1 MAKQLTIGER
11 EIIAQMNYAGESQA
25 EIARELGRHRSTICR
40 ELKRNSAHY
49 GYYAVVAQSYAQV
62 RRQVRWWGNK
72 KMEQDAIEQFVRR
85 GLQHY
90 WSPEQIAGRLRR
102 HHPRSRKRQ
111 VSRQTIYHWI
121 KRQPDRQHWESFLR
135 RGGKRRRRRT
145 ANEERA
151 AASIA
156 NRPAVVDRRHRY
168 GDWEGDT
175 VVGRRHRGALVTIVE
190 RKSGYLLVDQVDRR
204 RAHPVRLALAKQL
217 KPLPSRLRKTLT
229 LDNGSEFSEHQQLS
243 DQTGIDVFFARPYHS
258 WERGTNENTNGLLR
272 QFFPKGTD
280 LTEVNRREVTR
291 AKNLINHRPR
301 KRLGYKTPN
310 EVFQKQLQRCD

>member
-11 EIIAQMNYAGESQA
+11 EILAQMNYAGESQA

-49 GYYAVVAQSYAQV
+49 GYFAVQAQSCARV

-72 KMEQDAIEQFVRR
+72 KMEQDTINQFVRR
-85 GLQHY
+85 GLEQY

-102 HHPRSRKRQ
+102 HHSRCRKRQ
-111 VSRQTIYHWI
+111 VSRQTIYNWI
-121 KRQPDRQHWESFLR
+121 KRQQDRQHWESFLR
-135 RGGKRRRRRT
+135 RGGKRRRTRT
-145 ANEERA
+145 VNEERA

-156 NRPAVVDRRHRY
+156 NRPAVVDRRNRY

-175 VVGRRHRGALVTIVE
+175 VVGCRHRGALVTNVE
-190 RKSGYLLVDQVDRR
+190 RKSGYLLFDQVERR
-204 RAHPVRLALAKQL
+204 QANPVCRTLAKQF
-217 KPLPSRLRKTLT
+217 KSLPSRLRKTLT
-229 LDNGSEFSEHQQLS
+229 LDNGSEFSEHQRLS
-243 DQTGIDVFFARPYHS
+243 DQTGIAVYFARPYHS
-258 WERGTNENTNGLLR
+258 WERGTNEDTNGLLR

-280 LTEVNRREVTR
+280 FTEVDRREVTR
-291 AKNLINHRPR
+291 AKKLINDRPR

-310 EVFQKQLQRCD
+310 EVFQKQIQRCD